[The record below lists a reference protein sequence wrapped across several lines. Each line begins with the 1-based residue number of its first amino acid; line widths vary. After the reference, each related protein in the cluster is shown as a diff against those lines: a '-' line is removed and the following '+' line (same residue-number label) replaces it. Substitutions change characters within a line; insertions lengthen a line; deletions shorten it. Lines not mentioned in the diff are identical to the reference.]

1 MEEHGF
7 IREKLDI
14 KLLILYVLSNLSGRI
29 DPETLADLCLFD
41 GGVGY
46 FDYIECLDELTSTG
60 HVTKDEDGYLITEK
74 GRKNSDAVS
83 SSLPY
88 SVRSKALKL
97 TEPVDERL
105 RREAMITATH
115 TVENN
120 VCTVSL
126 SMSDSQG
133 EIISMRF
140 ICADENQAVRIR
152 KRFRREA
159 EKIYE
164 KIIEVFEE

>member
-14 KLLILYVLSNLSGRI
+14 KILILFVLSNLSGRI
-29 DPETLADLCLFD
+29 DPETLGELCLFD

-46 FDYIECLDELTSTG
+46 FDYIECLDELTSNG
-60 HVTKDEDGYLITEK
+60 LVSRDEDGYVITEK
-74 GRKNSDAVS
+74 GRSNVEAVAN
-83 SSLPY
+83 SLPY
-88 SVRSKALKL
+88 SVRSKALRL
-97 TEPVDERL
+97 IDPVDERL

-115 TVENN
+115 KVENN

-140 ICADENQAVRIR
+140 ICADEDQAKRIK
-152 KRFRREA
+152 KRFRKEA

-164 KIIEVFEE
+164 KIIDVFEE

>member
-7 IREKLDI
+7 IREKRDI
-14 KLLILYVLSNLSGRI
+14 KILSLFVLSRLSGRI
-29 DPETLADLCLFD
+29 DPGTLGELCLFD

-74 GRKNSDAVS
+74 GRKNAEEVASG
-83 SSLPY
+83 LPY
-88 SVRSKALKL
+88 SVRSKALRL
-97 TEPVDERL
+97 IEPVDEKL
-105 RREAMITATH
+105 RREAMITAVH

-120 VCTVSL
+120 ICTVSL

-140 ICADENQAVRIR
+140 ICADEEQALRIR
-152 KRFRREA
+152 KKFRKDA

-164 KIIEVFEE
+164 KVIELFEE

>member
-14 KLLILYVLSNLSGRI
+14 KILILYVLSNLSGRI
-29 DPETLADLCLFD
+29 DPETLADLCLYD

-46 FDYIECLDELTSTG
+46 FDYIECLDELTSTV
-60 HVTKDEDGYLITEK
+60 HVTKDEDGYSITEK
-74 GRKNSDAVS
+74 GRKNAEAVS
-83 SSLPY
+83 NSLPY
-88 SVRSKALKL
+88 SVRSKALRL
-97 TEPVDERL
+97 IEPVDERL

-140 ICADENQAVRIR
+140 ICADEDQARRIR
-152 KRFRREA
+152 KKFRREA

-164 KIIEVFEE
+164 KIIGVFEE

>member
-14 KLLILYVLSNLSGRI
+14 KILILFVLSNLSGRI
-29 DPETLADLCLFD
+29 DPETLGDLCLFD

-46 FDYIECLDELTSTG
+46 FDYIECLDELSSAGLVTG
-60 HVTKDEDGYLITEK
+60 DEDGYLITEK
-74 GRKNSDAVS
+74 GRINVDAVS

-97 TEPVDERL
+97 IEPVDERL

-115 TVENN
+115 SVENN
-120 VCTVSL
+120 VCSVSL
-126 SMSDSQG
+126 SMSDGQG
-133 EIISMRF
+133 EVISMRF
-140 ICADENQAVRIR
+140 ICADEEQAVRIKKKFR
-152 KRFRREA
+152 KEA
-159 EKIYE
+159 ESIYE
-164 KIIEVFEE
+164 KIIAVFEE

>member
-14 KLLILYVLSNLSGRI
+14 KILILFVLSNLSGRI
-29 DPETLADLCLFD
+29 DPETLGDLCLFD

-46 FDYIECLDELTSTG
+46 FDYIECLDELTSAG

-74 GRKNSDAVS
+74 GRKNAEAVAT
-83 SSLPY
+83 SLPY
-88 SVRSKALKL
+88 SVRSKALRL
-97 TEPVDERL
+97 LEPVDERL

-115 TVENN
+115 SVEDNI
-120 VCTVSL
+120 CTVSL

-140 ICADENQAVRIR
+140 ICADEDQARRIR
-152 KRFRREA
+152 KKFGKDA

-164 KIIEVFEE
+164 KVIGLFEE

>member
-14 KLLILYVLSNLSGRI
+14 KILILFVLSNLSGRI
-29 DPETLADLCLFD
+29 EPEALGELCLFD
-41 GGVGY
+41 SAVGY
-46 FDYIECLDELTSTG
+46 FDYIECLDELTSSG
-60 HVTKDEDGYLITEK
+60 LVSKDEDGYLITEK
-74 GRKNSDAVS
+74 GRNNVEAVEN
-83 SSLPY
+83 SLPY
-88 SVRSKALKL
+88 SVRSKALRL
-97 TEPVDERL
+97 IEPVDERL

-140 ICADENQAVRIR
+140 ICADEDQARRIR
-152 KRFRREA
+152 KKFRKDA

-164 KIIEVFEE
+164 KVIGLFEE